1 MSNPMINKTMSP
13 WHLYKQD
20 FMSEI
25 EGLTFDDREKEFRLI
40 AQCS

>member
-20 FMSEI
+20 FVSEI
-25 EGLTFDDREKEFRLI
+25 EALTFDHGEEEFRLI
-40 AQCS
+40 A